1 MISFQVYLFFVLY
14 SFLHPT
20 VNARKN
26 DQAPTLQSK
35 LIQKLLAYMA
45 NTIVY
50 ESGITYKA
58 DDKQK
63 AVFEKYEKLIK
74 IFIGKE
80 RAKDIGMSDAYEHFF
95 REIFSTE
102 FDKKKFSELQLLK
115 SRGTTLLTPSMLN
128 NKATEINK
136 NVIIFLSYF
145 Y

>member
-14 SFLHPT
+14 SLLHPT

-50 ESGITYKA
+50 EGGITYKA

-74 IFIGKE
+74 IFYYSRIIQRFNRKI
-80 RAKDIGMSDAYEHFF
+80 DLNLIV
-95 REIFSTE
+95 EIKSVVNNFVKYLFTLNSYM
-102 FDKKKFSELQLLK
+102 LLC
-115 SRGTTLLTPSMLN
+115 R
-128 NKATEINK
+128 
-136 NVIIFLSYF
+136 V
-145 Y
+145 